1 MKKTYIYKWL
11 DKALMIVSIST
22 LCLLWTG
29 CNDDEAN
36 SIGED
41 PYAGGREPLVV
52 KLLADKPD
60 PESAGPNELVT
71 FKASGLAKYCHPEE
85 NKYDFEFYIANERC
99 LSLIHILS

>member
-52 KLLADKPD
+52 KL
-60 PESAGPNELVT
+60 VW
-71 FKASGLAKYCHPEE
+71 
-85 NKYDFEFYIANERC
+85 
-99 LSLIHILS
+99 LSIVIRKKINMILNSI